1 MQAGDKPADVMDG
14 AHSYKGA
21 PVVLRI
27 DLPKEPSVH
36 FVLTLSLAHRQTA
49 HNNEY
54 MASWSVV
61 DYVES

>member
-1 MQAGDKPADVMDG
+1 MDG